1 MKQAATMPPDVDHYT
16 CTMHPSVVSHDP
28 NGRCP
33 ICGMNLVPVMKKGGG
48 ESKSG
53 GGDMKGMG
61 GMKGMGAMKEGEMK
75 GAENPGEFVVPVERQ
90 QQIGVTY
97 AKVARRR
104 LEHTIRSVGVVA
116 VNKTKHWEFVARTD
130 GYVDKLFAAYPGEV
144 VEKDQPLLSIY
155 SPDLLSTE
163 RELVDMLQARE
174 RAGGAHSPADAF
186 DRMIESAERRLR
198 QWNLSDAQIAELK
211 KTRKPTE
218 MLTLVSPFHGIVE
231 AVAVEQGRNIKM
243 GDHLVDVADLSVVSV
258 WVEFYENE
266 LSMIQVGQ
274 KLSVTSN
281 ADPDKPFD
289 ATIGLVDP
297 FIDENKRTSKVRL
310 DVVNPGFKLRP
321 GMYVNAGLSMDMGEG
336 LALPASAVMPTGTRS
351 IVFVDHGEG
360 RLEPRS
366 VRLGV
371 KIGDFY
377 EVKSGLAEG
386 ERVVSSANFLIDAE
400 AKVQGALKAFQ
411 SEEAAPPATI
421 EVKP

>member
-16 CTMHPSVVSHDP
+16 CTMHPSVVSHNP
-28 NGRCP
+28 NSKCP
-33 ICGMNLVPVMKKGGG
+33 ICGMSLVPVMKK
-48 ESKSG
+48 SG
-53 GGDMKGMG
+53 ASPSAGDEQAAHQHG
-61 GMKGMGAMKEGEMK
+61 GMPAKKGS
-75 GAENPGEFVVPVERQ
+75 ENPSEFVVPVERQ

-97 AKVARRR
+97 AKVARRH
-104 LEHTIRSVGVVA
+104 LEHTIRSVGMVA
-116 VNKTKHWEFVARTD
+116 VDKLRHWEFVARTD
-130 GYVDKLFAAYPGEV
+130 GYVEKLFAAYPGEV

-163 RELVDMLQARE
+163 RELVEMLQARDK
-174 RAGGAHSPADAF
+174 AAGAHSPADAF

-198 QWNLSDAQIAELK
+198 QWNFSDAQIAELK
-211 KTRKPTE
+211 KTRQPSRT
-218 MLTLVSPFHGIVE
+218 LTLVSPFKGIVE
-231 AVAVEQGRNIKM
+231 AVAVEQGRNVKM
-243 GDHLVDVADLSVVSV
+243 GDQLVAVADLSVVSV
-258 WVEFYENE
+258 FAEFYESE

-274 KLSVTSN
+274 KIAVTSN
-281 ADPDKPFD
+281 ADPDRKFD
-289 ATIGLVDP
+289 ATIALIDP

-321 GMYVNAGLSMDMGEG
+321 GMYVNAELSMDMGEG
-336 LALPASAVMPTGTRS
+336 LGLPAGAVMPTGTRS

-366 VRLGV
+366 VQLGA
-371 KIGDFY
+371 KLGDFY
-377 EVKSGLAEG
+377 EVKSGLSEG

-411 SEEAAPPATI
+411 SDDTALPATI